1 MGIGVPPASVPARG
15 LMFAQAG
22 AWALYALL
30 QLGRIV
36 TTLLSPGD
44 GRPDGGDAGGGRAD
58 LGFSAFLLVYLLL
71 VVALAVVLCVVA
83 VRLGRGRRRSRTI
96 AATLSVICGVLA
108 LVLAFTAA
116 RGVAGDN
123 GFGAFGPL
131 IVLDLVAGVALA
143 IWAFSVLRTRRAR
156 GYYVR

>member
-15 LMFAQAG
+15 LLFAQAG

-44 GRPDGGDAGGGRAD
+44 GRLSGDTGGGPAD
-58 LGFSAFLLVYLLL
+58 LGFSAFLVVYLVL
-71 VVALAVVLCVVA
+71 VVALAVVLCAVA
-83 VRLGRGRRRSRTI
+83 VGLRRGRRRSRTI
-96 AATLSVICGVLA
+96 ATTLSVICGVLA
-108 LVLAFTAA
+108 LLLAFTALH
-116 RGVAGDN
+116 GVAGDN

-143 IWAFSVLRTRRAR
+143 VWAFSVLRTRRALA
-156 GYYVR
+156 YYVR